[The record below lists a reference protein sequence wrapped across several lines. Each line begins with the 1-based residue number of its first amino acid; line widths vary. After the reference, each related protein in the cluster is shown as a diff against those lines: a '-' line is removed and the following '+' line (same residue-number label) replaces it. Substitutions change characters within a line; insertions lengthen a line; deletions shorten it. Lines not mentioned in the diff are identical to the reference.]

1 MRRYEAIALLNGAL
15 VMVLEIVGAR
25 MVAPYF
31 GSSIYVWTAV
41 VGVILGGLSL
51 GYWYGGKLA
60 DRAAEDRYLA
70 LILQMAA
77 GVLLLTLATQSVTLG
92 TTMQAQVDLRV
103 KAAFAAL
110 LLFLPA
116 NFLMGMVSPYLAKL
130 RLTSLKD
137 AGSSVGRLY
146 AAGTVGS
153 IVGTFASGYWLISWF
168 GNRKLGLLVV
178 AGLLVASWLA
188 RPAAYWWQRLVVAAL
203 TMAALL
209 WTPGTAW
216 GGVRLLYDGDSSYQR
231 LRVLEMPFEGQ
242 MVRALVTDNS
252 SAESG
257 ISVAHPDVPA
267 FEYIR
272 AFLKAAEVQQPKR
285 VLMIGGGAYVF
296 PTLLVK
302 RMPNVR
308 VDVVEIDPKL
318 DEVAAKYFG
327 YKPDKRIHIIHED
340 GRTFLNRSQG
350 QYDLVVMDAFNSTT
364 PPFQL
369 TTQEAVRRVK
379 ARLAHGGSVV
389 VNLISARTG
398 PEARF
403 GDAEYSTYG
412 SVFAGVWLGTT
423 DTDARPAN
431 VRQNQILV
439 AGNGEVARALNL
451 KSKLGLGL
459 VLTDDFAPVEAWTA
473 Q

>member
-318 DEVAAKYFG
+318 DEVAAKY
-327 YKPDKRIHIIHED
+327 
-340 GRTFLNRSQG
+340 
-350 QYDLVVMDAFNSTT
+350 
-364 PPFQL
+364 
-369 TTQEAVRRVK
+369 
-379 ARLAHGGSVV
+379 
-389 VNLISARTG
+389 
-398 PEARF
+398 
-403 GDAEYSTYG
+403 
-412 SVFAGVWLGTT
+412 
-423 DTDARPAN
+423 
-431 VRQNQILV
+431 
-439 AGNGEVARALNL
+439 GEVPKWL
-451 KSKLGLGL
+451 KGR
-459 VLTDDFAPVEAWTA
+459 VC
-473 Q
+473 